1 MTHRHARPVPTPDP
15 IVAMHRAALDKLA
28 NMTSAEVMDVAVRAG
43 IYTKDYKLTPPY
55 RTPSPRRRS
64 R

>member
-1 MTHRHARPVPTPDP
+1 
-15 IVAMHRAALDKLA
+15 MHRAALDKLA
-28 NMTSAEVMDVAVRAG
+28 KMTSAEVMDVAVAAG

-55 RTPSPRRRS
+55 CTPSPRRRS